1 MSDLFR
7 EIDEE
12 VRRDKLV
19 DFWNAYSNWII
30 GAAILI
36 VVGVGGWRYQE
47 HRTLQAAEAASA
59 RIELALKDAREG
71 RGEEAEKA
79 LGEIAKDAPTGYKM
93 LARFRAAGEA
103 GKRDAAEG
111 SKQFDALAADSAL
124 EAGFRDLARL
134 RAVMLRLDEMSFA
147 EVRPVLEPMAAPT
160 GIWRHTAREILGAA
174 ALKANDFD
182 AAARWF
188 DQIASDRET
197 PAGLRQRAD
206 QYLAIV
212 SAGPT
217 APKP

>member
-1 MSDLFR
+1 MSDIFR

-19 DFWNAYSNWII
+19 DIWNAYGNWII
-30 GAAILI
+30 GLAVLI
-36 VVGVGGWRYQE
+36 VIGVGGWRFQE
-47 HRTLQAAEAASA
+47 HRTLQASEAASA

-79 LGEIAKDAPTGYKM
+79 FAEIVKDAPAGYRL
-93 LARFRAAGEA
+93 LARFRNAGEV

-111 SKQFDALAADSAL
+111 SKQFDLLASDASL
-124 EAGFRDLARL
+124 EQSMRDLARL
-134 RAVMLRLDEMSFA
+134 RSVMLRLDEMSFA
-147 EVRPVLEPMAAPT
+147 ETRAALEGMAAPA
-160 GIWRHTAREILGAA
+160 GIWRHTAREILGIA
-174 ALKANDFD
+174 ALKANEFD

-188 DQIASDRET
+188 DTIASDKET

-212 SAGPT
+212 SAGPLP
-217 APKP
+217 AKP